1 MEIHVGKQIKKR
13 LLETGMSKSEFA
25 RRINKTSQNV
35 YDIFDRKTIDTGLL
49 VTISEVLE
57 FDFFELYVYEIKKDA
72 KLKTATSGELKQ
84 HLSAKHIVTAI
95 LQMEEKM
102 NNQDFEITEL
112 KKEIAYLME
121 INGLLSGR
129 NKIK

>member
-1 MEIHVGKQIKKR
+1 MKIHIGKQIKVR

-49 VTISEVLE
+49 IKISAVL
-57 FDFFELYVYEIKKDA
+57 DYNFFELYIEEFKRIVNEPIV
-72 KLKTATSGELKQ
+72 KTAE
-84 HLSAKHIVTAI
+84 AKEPVSVNEIVSSI
-95 LQMEEKM
+95 LLMEQKIM
-102 NNQDFEITEL
+102 DQASDIAAL
-112 KKEIAYLME
+112 KKEIAYLMD

-129 NKIK
+129 NKI